1 MSALQGK
8 VALVTGA
15 AQGLGATF
23 ARALAAVG
31 AKVALCDVRDPQAVV
46 DEIRSTGGT
55 ALGGIVD
62 ITSPA
67 AVAGFVDGLVR
78 TLGGLHVLVNNAAFE
93 GSPKPKPILEITSED
108 WDRTMAV
115 NARGAF
121 ECVKAVLPVMRRQGY
136 GKIVNLTSSLA
147 FRGAVG
153 MLPYVTSKGA
163 VLGMTRALAREL
175 GPDNIT
181 VNAIAPGRT
190 MSEAAIA
197 KGRDGGAAMAR
208 RAMARDEH
216 PTDLIGTLIFLASP
230 ASDFITGQTIVVD
243 GGDVMH

>member
-1 MSALQGK
+1 MNRLNGK

-15 AQGLGATF
+15 AQGLGAAF
-23 ARALAAVG
+23 ARALAAAG
-31 AKVALCDVRDPQAVV
+31 AKVAVCDVRDPQPVV
-46 DEIRSTGGT
+46 EAIRAAGGT
-55 ALGGIVD
+55 ALGAIVD
-62 ITSPA
+62 ITSSA
-67 AVAGFVDGLVR
+67 AVGAFVAETVR
-78 TLGGLHVLVNNAAFE
+78 TFGGVHVLVNNAAYE

-115 NARGAF
+115 NTRGAF
-121 ECVKAVLPVMRRQGY
+121 ECVKAVLPAMRRQGY

-175 GPDNIT
+175 GPDNIA

-197 KGRDGGAAMAR
+197 KGSDGGAAVAR
-208 RAMARDEH
+208 RAMQRDEH
-216 PTDLIGTLIFLASP
+216 PDDLIGTLLFLASP
-230 ASDFITGQTIVVD
+230 ASDFVTGQTIVVD
-243 GGDVMH
+243 GGDAMH